1 MPKVP
6 VRLTEKE
13 IDLIRRG
20 RENAD
25 LITDYFWKPPDQEK
39 GWIFDYRFDPE
50 GAWQRKTHHASQK
63 RIVIIGG
70 FGSGK
75 TRGVGISAAT
85 WCMTVPDFAFLNAA
99 PLSWQS
105 ELMYD
110 FLIKESRGCRIEDL
124 MWRKVKRP
132 YPLIEF
138 RFYINNTLIVSTMEF
153 MSISDNA
160 TQILSWEGDWVNID
174 EAGKIDSL
182 AETLRNM
189 GSRLR
194 GHVRGRQ
201 RLGRMSL
208 ISNSW
213 DNPEL
218 WMRYDLARELPN
230 DYFSFTVATRH
241 NGNVTEDQLKFMI
254 ADIPEDEREQFLEG
268 MRPEGRGKFFSVNS
282 IKEAEDKEYSK
293 FIQDRIENKVDG
305 FDMRTTYGAGV
316 SYFTTPRAEGHEYFI
331 TADPGTDNAPD
342 RNSPVVMVWDVT
354 NFPKFKMSLAAFWWG
369 NGNGSITPFVRQLL
383 KFMVTY
389 DPAFTGVDSTG
400 PQKNTNEILNLYL
413 SGGRTDDTNQRMEW
427 LGDIAVNKITNPII
441 SGMDFSSGKKTAQ
454 LIAGRL
460 YLEAGLISWPDM
472 VHGIRSQLS
481 NYDPDKDK
489 SSSTAKLTQDIVAT
503 LCMGCHAVRIYFA
516 YDPTQEDAR
525 DSDEDAQSLDRE
537 SARSQ
542 RLPSAAR
549 NERAM
554 VR

>member
-6 VRLTEKE
+6 VSLTDKE
-13 IDLIRRG
+13 IDLIKGG

-25 LITDYFWKPPDQEK
+25 LITDYFWRPPGAEK

-63 RIVIIGG
+63 RMVIIGG

-75 TRGVGISAAT
+75 TRGIGISAAT

-110 FLIKESRGCRIEDL
+110 FLTKESRGCRVEDL
-124 MWRKVKRP
+124 MWRTVKRP

-138 RFYINNTLIVSTMEF
+138 RFYIGNTLIVSTMEF
-153 MSISDNA
+153 MSVSDNA
-160 TQILSWEGDWVNID
+160 KQILSWEGDWLNID
-174 EAGKIDSL
+174 EAGQIDSL
-182 AETLRNM
+182 AETLRNL

-208 ISNSW
+208 TSNSW

-218 WMRYDLARELPN
+218 WMRYDLARQLPN

-241 NGNVTEDQLKFMI
+241 NGNVTEEQLKFMI
-254 ADIPEDEREQFLEG
+254 EDIPEDEREQFLEG
-268 MRPEGRGKFFSVNS
+268 MRPEGRGKFFSIDS

-293 FIQDRIENKVDG
+293 FLQDRLENGVEGYDI
-305 FDMRTTYGAGV
+305 RTTYGAGIT
-316 SYFTTPRAEGHEYFI
+316 YFTTPRVEGHEYFI

-342 RNSPVVMVWDVT
+342 RNSPVIMVWDVSD
-354 NFPKFKMSLAAFWWG
+354 FPKYKMSLVAFWWG

-383 KFMVTY
+383 KFMVMY

-413 SGGRTDDTNQRMEW
+413 SGGRTDETTQRMEW
-427 LGDIAVNKITNPII
+427 LGDIAINRITNPII
-441 SGMDFSSGKKTAQ
+441 SGMDFSSSKKTAHI
-454 LIAGRL
+454 IAGRL
-460 YLEAGLISWPDM
+460 YLEAGLMLWPDI

-489 SSSTAKLTQDIVAT
+489 SNSSAKITQDIVAT
-503 LCMGCHAVRIYFA
+503 LCMAAHAVRVYFA
-516 YDPTQEDAR
+516 YDPSNVDKNHPDANPEPI
-525 DSDEDAQSLDRE
+525 DWKAD
-537 SARSQ
+537 RSQ
-542 RLPSAAR
+542 RLAG
-549 NERAM
+549 EVRAGRAV